1 VTPKNFGSS
10 SDSIGFATQATFLTY
25 LSVASKTQQFF
36 GHLAGSSIAMLIT
49 WQQRKQQESYLGQ
62 LEQILVGRLRQNSDN
77 RKLTAVETMM
87 RGEDLSEFSRDI
99 NAELGRLEQLVV
111 DVD

>member
-1 VTPKNFGSS
+1 
-10 SDSIGFATQATFLTY
+10 
-25 LSVASKTQQFF
+25 
-36 GHLAGSSIAMLIT
+36 MLIT

-99 NAELGRLEQLVV
+99 NAELGRLEQLVE